1 MKKETKK
8 RVLLFAL
15 TYYPKFVGGD
25 GVAIKEITDRISDNE
40 YEFHMVTLRLDSTL
54 PKYEKFGNVHIYR
67 VGFSKE
73 LPTPEE
79 LVKFPMYFAK
89 ILFPISACIQAVK
102 LHKKHSYDFL
112 WGMMAYAG
120 FPIVF
125 FNMLFPKVPILL
137 TLQDG
142 DPIEVIVGRAR
153 VKAVL
158 PLFKRIFKIT
168 THIQSISNYLAMFA
182 RGMGYKKDITIVPN
196 GVDYEKFASVD
207 RNRVG
212 EQRLLLEKK
221 FKEVVNPF
229 MLFTASRLV
238 KKNAN
243 DIVIRSLKEMPDR
256 VVFVIAGLGPD
267 EQMLRQL
274 AKSEGVSD
282 RVLFLGHQ
290 QFDDLPT
297 YYHASDCFIR
307 PSRTEGFGNSFI
319 EAMAANVPV
328 IATTAGG
335 IKDFLFHDENGLEVG
350 IESTEDI
357 ATQVHRLLNETGLRE
372 RITKN
377 AKEMAKEMYDWN
389 IIVKQMKEVFA
400 KMVDKEKGSATK

>member
-1 MKKETKK
+1 MNTDKNQNKKKK
-8 RVLLFAL
+8 VLLFAL

-25 GVAIKEITDRISDNE
+25 GVAVKEITDRISEDT
-40 YEFHMVTLRLDSTL
+40 YEFHMITLRLDKTL
-54 PKYEKFGNVHIYR
+54 PVYEKFGNVYVYR

-73 LPTPEE
+73 NPTPEE
-79 LVKFPMYFAK
+79 LVTFPMYFSK
-89 ILFPISACIQAVK
+89 ILFPISAFWQAVK
-102 LHKKHSYDFL
+102 LHKKHHFNFL

-120 FPIVF
+120 FPMVF
-125 FNMLFPKVPILL
+125 FNFFFPKVPILL

-142 DPIEVIVGRAR
+142 DPVEVIVGRAR
-153 VKAVL
+153 VKVVL
-158 PLFKRIFKIT
+158 PIFKRIFKIT
-168 THIQSISNYLAMFA
+168 THIQSISEYLADFA
-182 RGMGYKKDITIVPN
+182 RTMGYKKEITIVPN
-196 GVDYEKFASVD
+196 GVDYEKFSAVD
-207 RNRVG
+207 RNKVG
-212 EQRLLLEKK
+212 EQRLLLEKH
-221 FKEVVNPF
+221 FSEVPNPY

-243 DIVIRSLKEMPDR
+243 DIVIRSLKKMPDR

-267 EQMLRQL
+267 EQMLRAL
-274 AKSEGVSD
+274 AKTEGVED

-290 QFDDLPT
+290 QFDTLPV

-319 EAMAANVPV
+319 EAMAANIPV

-350 IESTEDI
+350 IESTDDI

-377 AKEMAKEMYDWN
+377 AKEMAKEKYDWN
-389 IIVKQMKEVFA
+389 IIVAGMEKVF
-400 KMVDKEKGSATK
+400 EKVERK